1 MMAPAFG
8 TSQAID
14 MDTAFIRHIK
24 TKGPAPAGPFVLA
37 VEAAL
42 LLGVVQHRDVELG
55 AVFLV
60 DLALVDLDTEL
71 AGRAA
76 GFADGRIQ
84 RHLDAFFVLIRAA
97 MPVSTGALCGSRNG
111 TRLASLAAMPPRLPV
126 FSTSNTS

>member
-42 LLGVVQHRDVELG
+42 LLGGDLFQLGGAHDVAIEPGFLG
-55 AVFLV
+55 A
-60 DLALVDLDTEL
+60 
-71 AGRAA
+71 GR
-76 GFADGRIQ
+76 R
-84 RHLDAFFVLIRAA
+84 
-97 MPVSTGALCGSRNG
+97 
-111 TRLASLAAMPPRLPV
+111 
-126 FSTSNTS
+126 